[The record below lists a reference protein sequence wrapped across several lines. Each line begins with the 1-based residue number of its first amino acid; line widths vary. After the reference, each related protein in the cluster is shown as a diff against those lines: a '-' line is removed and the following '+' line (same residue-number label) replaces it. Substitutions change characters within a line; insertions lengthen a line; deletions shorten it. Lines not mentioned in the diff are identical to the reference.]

1 MTPPHNNKKNPKR
14 IDSYI
19 GKQVELQRRCN
30 GVGSTDASRALNISN
45 EKLCRLEKG
54 HDRFPVSAIFDL
66 KKHFNCNTDFFF
78 NDDGEYYSDV
88 ILDGSEMS
96 DVFHYFS
103 NIENPKVRAHIMSL
117 MKDASSVF

>member
-1 MTPPHNNKKNPKR
+1 MVPPQNNKKNLKR

-19 GKQVELQRRCN
+19 GKQIELQRR
-30 GVGSTDASRALNISN
+30 GKGLGSTDVCKALNISN
-45 EKLCRLEKG
+45 EKLSRLERG
-54 HDRFPVSAIFDL
+54 RDRFPVSSIFDL
-66 KKHFNCNTDFFF
+66 KKHYNFNTDSFFS
-78 NDDGEYYSDV
+78 DDGEYYSDV

-103 NIENPKVRAHIMSL
+103 NIEDPKVRAHLINL

>member
-1 MTPPHNNKKNPKR
+1 MMTQLNNEKNTKR

-19 GKQVELQRRCN
+19 GKQVELQRR
-30 GVGSTDASRALNISN
+30 GKKLGSIDVSGALNISN
-45 EKLCRLEKG
+45 EKLCRLERG
-54 HDRFPVSAIFDL
+54 RDRFPVSSIFDL
-66 KKHFNCNTDFFF
+66 KRRYNFNTDFFF
-78 NDDGEYYSDV
+78 SDDGEYYSDI

-103 NIENPKVRAHIMSL
+103 NIADPKIREHLLRL